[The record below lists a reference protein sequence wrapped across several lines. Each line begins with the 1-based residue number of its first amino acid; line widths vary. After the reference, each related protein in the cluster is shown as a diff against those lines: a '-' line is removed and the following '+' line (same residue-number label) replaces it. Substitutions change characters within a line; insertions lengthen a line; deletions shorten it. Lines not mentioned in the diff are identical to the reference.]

1 MAPNSAKQIETMEH
15 VPPKEHG
22 GGFPPF
28 QKDTF
33 ASQLI
38 WLVFTFVA
46 LYLLMSRI
54 ALPRIGAILENRRQH
69 VDADLT
75 EAGRLKG
82 ESEAAIAAYDKALA
96 DARNRAQTLA
106 NEMRE
111 KHTAEADAARKDL
124 DVKLNAR
131 IADAEKDIR
140 ARQAVAMTNVHGIA
154 VDTAAAILERLVGSA
169 PAGSELD
176 AAVADALK
184 R

>member
-15 VPPKEHG
+15 IPGKEHG

-38 WLVFTFVA
+38 WLAIIFVA

-111 KHTAEADAARKDL
+111 KHTAEA
-124 DVKLNAR
+124 
-131 IADAEKDIR
+131 
-140 ARQAVAMTNVHGIA
+140 
-154 VDTAAAILERLVGSA
+154 
-169 PAGSELD
+169 
-176 AAVADALK
+176 
-184 R
+184 